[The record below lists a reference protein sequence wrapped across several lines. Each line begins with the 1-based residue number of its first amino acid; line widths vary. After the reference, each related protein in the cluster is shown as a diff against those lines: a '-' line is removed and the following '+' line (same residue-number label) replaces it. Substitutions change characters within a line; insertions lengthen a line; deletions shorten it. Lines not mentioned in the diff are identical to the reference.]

1 MASTSG
7 LPMSLARF
15 EASVPLGSQNRLL
28 LAALRRSFQ
37 GQVHTQAEWQAL
49 IDEIKA
55 QPVSY
60 QNLQRPAGR

>member
-1 MASTSG
+1 MATTSG

-28 LAALRRSFQ
+28 LAALRRSFE
-37 GQVHTQAEWQAL
+37 GEVHTPAEWQAL
-49 IDEIKA
+49 IEQIKA

-60 QNLQRPAGR
+60 NNLRRPAGR